1 MAEPGSDLYAVLDV
15 PRSATDIQVRRA
27 FRTLATKLHPDRAA
41 APPDAGERFRALQQ
55 AYEVLGDPLKR
66 KLYDATGTW
75 QRGADEE
82 FMDAFAGEGALFNAD
97 SAAALFGVTRSSYDA
112 LPLPALDVCAVRCS
126 GSGPPGSVLGL
137 VLEALPAAL
146 EWGQVLVEWRY
157 APINPGDLY
166 SARLGGVYGSD
177 SAALPYVA
185 GHDGVGTVLRVGPG
199 ASQLVAGDLVLPAR
213 TFLGTWRSLA
223 VLQEADLMRLPPA
236 VARLVTDP
244 ARPPLLPP
252 PAPQPDRAAGSR
264 GEAEGHDL
272 QSDQG
277 QARGEGAGGQGG
289 SGLGEGEGVG
299 GAASAAEGG
308 GSGRVGLEAL
318 AMIKEAAVAYLL
330 LEKFGQLQASGGQG
344 GCPGDCVLLNAP
356 GSSVGQAVLQ
366 LARLLKLRVVAVARR
381 PPGPAAAAHAGST
394 PAPRPAHYSA
404 SAWPA
409 PPAASHQGGPEEGGA
424 AGVGGEG
431 GGCVEGSWQRTQS
444 WLQGLG
450 ATLVVPDEGSI
461 RVTLEGLKFF
471 ARPRLALDAVGGDSA
486 VRLADA
492 LGPEGTLV
500 VYGCMSGRAPTWPWQ
515 AWVFNG
521 LKVSGF
527 NLRRWMAS
535 GGAGGAAAGPSPPA
549 LGLLG
554 GVGGA
559 GGAAVASPAGVK
571 KLMGVVEA
579 LVKLMDAGLLTLS
592 HTEYELGEF
601 SEALD
606 HAQAPSGRTT
616 KVLLRMRPGGV

>member
-1 MAEPGSDLYAVLDV
+1 
-15 PRSATDIQVRRA
+15 
-27 FRTLATKLHPDRAA
+27 
-41 APPDAGERFRALQQ
+41 
-55 AYEVLGDPLKR
+55 
-66 KLYDATGTW
+66 W
-75 QRGADEE
+75 
-82 FMDAFAGEGALFNAD
+82 
-97 SAAALFGVTRSSYDA
+97 
-112 LPLPALDVCAVRCS
+112 
-126 GSGPPGSVLGL
+126 
-137 VLEALPAAL
+137 
-146 EWGQVLVEWRY
+146 
-157 APINPGDLY
+157 
-166 SARLGGVYGSD
+166 
-177 SAALPYVA
+177 
-185 GHDGVGTVLRVGPG
+185 GPG

-244 ARPPLLPP
+244 AGPPRLPP

-272 QSDQG
+272 QK
-277 QARGEGAGGQGG
+277 G
-289 SGLGEGEGVG
+289 S
-299 GAASAAEGG
+299 

-344 GCPGDCVLLNAP
+344 PGDCVLLNAP

-366 LARLLKLRVVAVARR
+366 LARLLKLR
-381 PPGPAAAAHAGST
+381 
-394 PAPRPAHYSA
+394 
-404 SAWPA
+404 
-409 PPAASHQGGPEEGGA
+409 
-424 AGVGGEG
+424 
-431 GGCVEGSWQRTQS
+431 S

-535 GGAGGAAAGPSPPA
+535 GGGGGAAAGPSPPA

-606 HAQAPSGRTT
+606 HAPGPLRPHHQGAVTHAPRRRVTCAIE
-616 KVLLRMRPGGV
+616 